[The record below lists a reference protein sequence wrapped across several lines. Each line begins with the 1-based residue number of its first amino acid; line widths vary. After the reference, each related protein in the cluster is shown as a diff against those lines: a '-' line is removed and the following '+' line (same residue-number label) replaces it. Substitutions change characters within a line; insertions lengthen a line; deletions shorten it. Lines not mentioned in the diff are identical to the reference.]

1 MMMLSS
7 ATLYALPRSCHH
19 NKTRAAAREIRLGEY
34 LVEDLTK
41 APKWCAEV
49 K

>member
-1 MMMLSS
+1 MAGDDDARLCDS
-7 ATLYALPRSCHH
+7 RSCHH

-41 APKWCAEV
+41 PPNCLLK
-49 K
+49 